1 MSGSL
6 RTGRLGPRI
15 DLSYE
20 AGFVKQTTQPPA
32 SRAPE
37 PASSRDWRRDEAWTI
52 VLAAAGLAEHAAEA
66 NQFAAFGRTN
76 DGPLRPVSEGH
87 PDAVIAWR
95 PGAGWKPALPPDD
108 PRHALIDLY
117 LPICSATIAQPITVG
132 HLGQSLDGFIATHA
146 GESQYVTGEENILHL
161 HRMRALCDAVVV
173 GAGTVAADDPQLTTR
188 HVSGPSPLRVVLD
201 PTRRLADHY
210 RVFNDDSA
218 VTLYVCAKS
227 LAREGETRFG
237 RAAVVPVEDCADGV
251 DVTEV
256 LRILRARDCRRIFV
270 EGGGVTVSMFLEANL
285 LDRLQIAIA
294 PLLIG
299 DGRPAIRLP
308 ARTALSDC
316 HRPRY
321 RVFRMGADVLFDC
334 EIGPDRTDGISQPD
348 AQPPIT
354 RVI

>member
-1 MSGSL
+1 V
-6 RTGRLGPRI
+6 TPTI
-15 DLSYE
+15 
-20 AGFVKQTTQPPA
+20 Q
-32 SRAPE
+32 
-37 PASSRDWRRDEAWTI
+37 DEAWAV
-52 VLAAAGLAEHAAEA
+52 VLAAANEAERAAELRHVA
-66 NQFAAFGRTN
+66 AFAAPAASEGEA
-76 DGPLRPVSEGH
+76 PLRRVAVG
-87 PDAVIAWR
+87 DADAAIEWR
-95 PGAGWKPALPPDD
+95 PGSGWALVLPTADL
-108 PRHALIDLY
+108 RHPLIDLY
-117 LPICSATIAQPITVG
+117 LPICSATVARPMTVG

-146 GESQYVTGEENILHL
+146 GESQYVTGEENIRHL

-188 HVSGPSPLRVVLD
+188 HVSGPSPVRVVLD
-201 PTRRLADHY
+201 PTRRLESHY

-218 VTLYVCAKS
+218 DTLYVCGRSYAV
-227 LAREGETRFG
+227 EGETHFG
-237 RAAVVPVEDCADGV
+237 RATMVAVDDREAGV

-256 LRILRARDCRRIFV
+256 LRLLRARGCHRIFV

-308 ARTALSDC
+308 PRTTLSDC

-334 EIGPDRTDGISQPD
+334 ELGPDATDGTNQPD
-348 AQPPIT
+348 VEPAIT

>member
-1 MSGSL
+1 M
-6 RTGRLGPRI
+6 
-15 DLSYE
+15 
-20 AGFVKQTTQPPA
+20 KQTTSQPA
-32 SRAPE
+32 RTA
-37 PASSRDWRRDEAWTI
+37 AEAWSV
-52 VLAAAGLAEHAAEA
+52 VLAAARQAPRLAEAAEA
-66 NQFAAFGRTN
+66 ATFTLVDNAELQLVGK
-76 DGPLRPVSEGH
+76 GH
-87 PDAVIAWR
+87 PDAVIAWH
-95 PGAGWKPALPPDD
+95 PDAGWQSVLPADD
-108 PRHALIDLY
+108 PRYALIDLY
-117 LPICSATIAQPITVG
+117 LPICTAQPITVG

-188 HVSGPSPLRVVLD
+188 LVPGPSPLRVVLD
-201 PTRRLADHY
+201 PTRRLADTF
-210 RVFNDDSA
+210 RVFTDGA
-218 VTLYVCAKS
+218 AETLYVCGRS
-227 LAREGETRFG
+227 LERPGERLFG
-237 RAAVVPVEDCADGV
+237 KAAILPVADSEAGV
-251 DVTEV
+251 DVTEL
-256 LRILRARDCRRIFV
+256 LRVLRARGCRRIFV

-308 ARTALSDC
+308 ARSALSDC

-334 EIGPDRTDGISQPD
+334 EIGPDGNGDGEEPD
-348 AQPPIT
+348 GLPPIT

>member
-1 MSGSL
+1 M
-6 RTGRLGPRI
+6 
-15 DLSYE
+15 
-20 AGFVKQTTQPPA
+20 PPHT
-32 SRAPE
+32 SDIRGI
-37 PASSRDWRRDEAWTI
+37 DEAWSVVLGAARQAEPLARANQETAFF
-52 VLAAAGLAEHAAEA
+52 LAA
-66 NQFAAFGRTN
+66 
-76 DGPLRPVSEGH
+76 DGQLRAVPPGH

-95 PGAGWKPALPPDD
+95 RDTGFTLALPPED
-108 PRHALIDLY
+108 PRHAMIDLY
-117 LPICSATIAQPITVG
+117 LPICNATDAHPITVG

-161 HRMRALCDAVVV
+161 HRMRALCDAVIV

-201 PTRRLADHY
+201 PTRRLAEHY
-210 RVFNDDSA
+210 KVFNDDSA
-218 VTLYVCAKS
+218 VTWYVCAKS
-227 LAREGETRFG
+227 QTRADETHFG
-237 RAAVVPVEDCADGV
+237 RANVVAIDEGPDGV
-251 DVTEV
+251 DVNTL
-256 LRILRARDCRRIFV
+256 LRLLHARGCHRIFV

-308 ARTALSDC
+308 ARTTLSDC

-334 EIGPDRTDGISQPD
+334 EIGPDGNNAAPPES
-348 AQPPIT
+348 QPPIT

>member
-1 MSGSL
+1 M
-6 RTGRLGPRI
+6 
-15 DLSYE
+15 
-20 AGFVKQTTQPPA
+20 PPA
-32 SRAPE
+32 FQ
-37 PASSRDWRRDEAWTI
+37 DEAWTI
-52 VLAAAGLAEHAAEA
+52 VLAAANLADYAAELGEVTA
-66 NQFAAFGRTN
+66 FAADSSAEATDLLRRVSVG
-76 DGPLRPVSEGH
+76 DG
-87 PDAVIAWR
+87 DAVLVWR
-95 PGAGWKPALPPDD
+95 PDTGWEAALSTDD
-108 PRHALIDLY
+108 ARHPLIDLY
-117 LPICSATIAQPITVG
+117 LPICSATVARPMTVG
-132 HLGQSLDGFIATHA
+132 HLGQSLDGFIATHS
-146 GESQYVTGEENILHL
+146 GESQFVTGGENILHL

-188 HVSGPSPLRVVLD
+188 HVAGPSPVRVVLD

-218 VTLYVCAKS
+218 DTLYVCGKS
-227 LAREGETRFG
+227 FAGESETHVG
-237 RAAVVPVEDCADGV
+237 RATLVAVDENASGI
-251 DVTEV
+251 DVGEV
-256 LRILRARDCRRIFV
+256 LRLLHARGCHRVFV

-308 ARTALSDC
+308 PRTTLSDC

-334 EIGPDRTDGISQPD
+334 ELGPDATDGTSQPD
-348 AQPPIT
+348 VQPPIT